1 MSESAPIVALQG
13 ASKCYGA
20 VRALREA
27 DIELRAGEVRGL
39 VGENRAGKEGETF
52 KAGELG
58 TKTIGKNGEILLG
71 PPQVFDKS
79 NIDQF
84 DF

>member
-1 MSESAPIVALQG
+1 MSESAPNVALQG
-13 ASKCYGA
+13 ASKSYGA

-27 DIELRAGEVRGL
+27 DIELRAGEV
-39 VGENRAGKEGETF
+39 
-52 KAGELG
+52 
-58 TKTIGKNGEILLG
+58 LLG
-71 PPQVFDKS
+71 PPTVFDKS